1 MPGLT
6 CIGGA
11 VMATNSDKALL
22 RILPAVHD
30 VVDNYISDTGISQPL
45 VVHLVRD
52 IIDELRND
60 ILNGEE
66 PPGKTKKELLAWIV
80 DTLTDRVRPGIR
92 EVINATG
99 VVLHTGLGR
108 APIPDAARDALLW
121 SSRYCNVQSDL
132 QSGKRCRRDPH
143 VEKLLKYIT
152 GCESAFVVNN
162 NAAATLLTLSAL
174 CAGKEVIVSR
184 GELVEI
190 GGSYRIPD
198 VMAQSGALLREVGC
212 TNKTKIGDYAGA
224 ITDQTAALM
233 KVHTSNYKI
242 LGFTESVSIEEL
254 SALGRSNDVMVIHD
268 MGSGSLIDLEPFG
281 LSGEPTAAESLAQGA
296 DIVTFSGDKLI
307 GGPQAG
313 IIIGSRAI
321 VDMLRNHP
329 LARAVRV
336 DKLVL
341 SAMEATLRHFVDPAD
356 AARNVPGI
364 RMITMKYEEIAPRVK
379 KFKRR
384 LVRLLPEHEIEIVD
398 GVSKVGSGAF
408 PIQELPSVLITVCP
422 KDMGAETAARLLRLS
437 NPSVFVRVAQDVILI
452 DLRTVFPEEEVHLMR
467 CLGEVL
473 RNC

>member
-1 MPGLT
+1 
-6 CIGGA
+6 
-11 VMATNSDKALL
+11 MARDSDKSLL
-22 RILPAVHD
+22 RLIPAVHD
-30 VVDNYISDTGISQPL
+30 VVDSYVSDSNISQAL
-45 VVHLVRD
+45 VTHIVRD

-60 ILNGEE
+60 VLKGEDL
-66 PPGKTKKELLAWIV
+66 PGSSKKEILGWIV
-80 DTLTDRVRPGIR
+80 VTLDDRVRTGIR
-92 EVINATG
+92 RVINATG

-108 APIPDAARDALLW
+108 APIPDDARDALLW

-132 QSGKRCRRDPH
+132 HNGKRCRRDPH
-143 VEKLLKYIT
+143 IEKLLRYIT

-174 CAGKEVIVSR
+174 CAGREVIVSR

-198 VMAQSGALLREVGC
+198 VMAESGAILTEVGC
-212 TNKTKIGDYAGA
+212 TNKTKISDYAGA

-254 SALGRSNDVMVIHD
+254 SKLGRSNDLIVIHD

-281 LSGEPTAAESLAQGA
+281 LPGEPTASESLTQGA

-313 IIIGSRAI
+313 IIIGSRPVI
-321 VDMLRNHP
+321 DVLRNHP

-341 SAMEATLRHFVDPAD
+341 AALEATLRHFVDPVD
-356 AARNVPGI
+356 AVKNVPGI
-364 RMITMKYEEIAPRVK
+364 RMITMQCDELAPRVK

-384 LVRLLPEHEIEIVD
+384 LVRLLPDYAIEMVN

-408 PIQELPSVLITVCP
+408 PIQELPSVLISIHPHNTS
-422 KDMGAETAARLLRLS
+422 AETAARALRLS
-437 NPSVFVRVAQDVILI
+437 NPSVFVRVAQDEILI
-452 DLRTVFPEEEVHLMR
+452 DLRTVFPEEEVYLMR
-467 CLGEVL
+467 CIGDVFG
-473 RNC
+473 NC